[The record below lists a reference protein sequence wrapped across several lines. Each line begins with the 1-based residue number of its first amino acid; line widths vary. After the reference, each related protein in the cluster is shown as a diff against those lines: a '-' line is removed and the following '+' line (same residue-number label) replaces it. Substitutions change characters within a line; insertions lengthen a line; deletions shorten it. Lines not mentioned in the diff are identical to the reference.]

1 MLPVSENLG
10 FWGLLDS
17 PLERDIWALDTDGA
31 WSLMKE
37 ILMFELAR
45 VSKNNSY
52 SGFNGHLRFKIKST
66 MESKTFAETSARRY
80 RIVDAEMFFFAKN
93 WIQ

>member
-1 MLPVSENLG
+1 MKYPDDIELPKLINCCEK
-10 FWGLLDS
+10 
-17 PLERDIWALDTDGA
+17 LEEL
-31 WSLMKE
+31 E
-37 ILMFELAR
+37 IT
-45 VSKNNSY
+45 SCNK
-52 SGFNGHLRFKIKST
+52 KST